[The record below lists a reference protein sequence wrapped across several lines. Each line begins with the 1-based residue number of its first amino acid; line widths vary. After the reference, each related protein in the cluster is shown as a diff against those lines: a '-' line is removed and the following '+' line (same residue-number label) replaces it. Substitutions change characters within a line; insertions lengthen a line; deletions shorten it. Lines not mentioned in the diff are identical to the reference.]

1 MNRLYVLV
9 VTLLV
14 TGCSPAKQESTAV
27 PAQQITGAGA
37 TFPAPIYQKWFG
49 NYHAAH
55 PDVEINY
62 QSIGSGAGIQQLTS
76 GTVDFGA
83 SDMPMKDEQ
92 IADLKTKRG
101 VDVLNLPT
109 VLGAVV
115 PAYNV
120 PGVTTDLK
128 FTGSLLADIYLGKI
142 KKWDDPA
149 IAKVNPGVKF
159 PSTDIVVVHRSD
171 SSG

>member
-1 MNRLYVLV
+1 MSRV
-9 VTLLV
+9 VKLLMCAV
-14 TGCSPAKQESTAV
+14 ALAISASAASTNLN
-27 PAQQITGAGA
+27 GAGA
-37 TFPAPIYQKWFG
+37 SFPNPIYQKWFSE
-49 NYHAAH
+49 YHTAH
-55 PDVEINY
+55 SDVQINY
-62 QSIGSGAGIQQLTS
+62 QSVGSGAGIQQLTS

-120 PGVTTDLK
+120 PGVSADLK
-128 FTGSLLADIYLGKI
+128 FTGPL
-142 KKWDDPA
+142 
-149 IAKVNPGVKF
+149 
-159 PSTDIVVVHRSD
+159 
-171 SSG
+171 